1 MKYYSYLCCLL
12 CLSMSFIA
20 CNEDPEMFQLASYP
34 DEMHIRSSVESV
46 VLNKGIANEDAVTFT
61 WDAATSPISS
71 ADVVTYK
78 VCLYPSAMKDD
89 KSDYID
95 VGSNLSLTLTH
106 DQLNS
111 MVAKWALPG
120 NPVKVTAQVL
130 SNVHNEDKYV
140 KPEVSTVELTVTGY
154 EKYPVSLYMLITDNS
169 GNVSTQKLEQRQ
181 LGTGIYEVSFN
192 MVPCNYHFTTTTEPY
207 PAYGTAGDQRLEY
220 VLDGQINEF
229 RNEATGMR
237 TVIVDTNSD
246 FNDCRVLNIIQLPTP
261 GLIWICGN
269 GCSVGWNT
277 NTSSGRLEMV
287 GSARE
292 PYLYAWTGDF
302 IAGGE
307 FKIGLGNSWGDQF
320 FYAPVE
326 NADPLVNHQLLM
338 YRFQDDGGDL
348 KWVPS
353 VSGRYTFTM
362 CLLADDMWTKFEP
375 AN

>member
-1 MKYYSYLCCLL
+1 
-12 CLSMSFIA
+12 
-20 CNEDPEMFQLASYP
+20 MFQLPSYP
-34 DEMHIRSSVESV
+34 DEMHIKGSVESV
-46 VLNKGIANEDAVTFT
+46 VLNKGIADQGAVTFT
-61 WDAATSPISS
+61 WDAATSPISPS
-71 ADVVTYK
+71 DVVTYK

-95 VGSNLSLTLTH
+95 VGTNLSLTLTH

-130 SNVHNEDKYV
+130 SNVQNETKYV

-154 EKYPVSLYMLITDNS
+154 EKYPAFLYMVITDDA
-169 GNVSTQKLEQRQ
+169 GNATTQKLEQRQ

-192 MVPCNYHFTTTTEPY
+192 MVPCTYHFTTTSEPY
-207 PAYGTAGDQRLEY
+207 PAYGTAGGQQLEY
-220 VLDGQINEF
+220 VVDGNINEF
-229 RNEATGMR
+229 RNDATGMR

-307 FKIGLGNSWGDQF
+307 FKIGLGNGWGDQF
-320 FYAPVE
+320 FYAPTE
-326 NADPLVNHQLLM
+326 NADPLVNHELLM